1 MSASRERK
9 ERANNK
15 VVAQPV
21 KKQETKKVSE
31 GLILAISVVAIL
43 VAVFGTVLGIRFY
56 QRNQVVMT
64 VGDKEVTV
72 REFNYFY
79 NQTASNFGNYA
90 SYLGIDTTK
99 SVDDQT
105 VGSENVSMMSMLG
118 MDIEVLAPY
127 KQEDGT

>member
-15 VVAQPV
+15 VVAQPA

-31 GLILAISVVAIL
+31 GLILAISVIAIL

-64 VGDKEVTV
+64 VGDKDVTV

-99 SVDDQT
+99 SVDEQT

-118 MDIEVLAPY
+118 MGIDVLAPY
-127 KQEDGT
+127 KQEEGT